1 MKIFSCLCVCDSL
14 FNMTND
20 QIVKT
25 FSTVS
30 DLSANI
36 ITIEKED
43 NLYICCRDT
52 IIFCYELYNDDDY
65 VTCATIFDP
74 VSCFDL
80 LSYGFF
86 EICITCI
93 QSLTDKDFFT
103 NLVKVKG

>member
-20 QIVKT
+20 QVVKT

-80 LSYGFF
+80 LIYCFND
-86 EICITCI
+86 ICVTCI
-93 QSLTDKDFFT
+93 ESLCYTYFF
-103 NLVKVKG
+103 NDLIEIKN